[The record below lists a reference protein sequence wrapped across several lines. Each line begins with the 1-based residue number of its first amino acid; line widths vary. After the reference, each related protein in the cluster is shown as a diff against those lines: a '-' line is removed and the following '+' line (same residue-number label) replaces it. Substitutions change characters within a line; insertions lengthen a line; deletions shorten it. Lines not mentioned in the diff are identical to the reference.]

1 MLLTH
6 SLLQYEV
13 AVITSEGADIQGPF
27 ELDTK
32 WDIAHYV
39 RYMCMHIYMYKHV
52 KYNISGCHR
61 YTVRRPGFWLIE
73 GPDTPKCLWVLLMG
87 FV

>member
-1 MLLTH
+1 MFLTH

-39 RYMCMHIYMYKHV
+39 RYMCMHIYMYKLIIFQAAIDTL
-52 KYNISGCHR
+52 YNGQASG
-61 YTVRRPGFWLIE
+61 L
-73 GPDTPKCLWVLLMG
+73 
-87 FV
+87 